1 MVFFRAFLRLVT
13 VVAVLAQL
21 GACAFMT
28 RMTNPITQRSLA
40 MGLETGVMNGISP
53 TPSLFLGGAGTLRHD
68 GWRVGMGFRF
78 VNRTHTP
85 LPPGVLQLQALLF
98 HADFCRAMER
108 MHLVACAQWAIG
120 SRSGEMLYAGDI
132 LHFEQLHSAL
142 RLRLLFETIV
152 SRATQE
158 GRRGRLVLYA
168 GVEGTLHLTPTRF
181 MSETDAVE
189 DPLLGV
195 ALVLGGRIDGEL

>member
-1 MVFFRAFLRLVT
+1 MVFFRAFSCLVMM
-13 VVAVLAQL
+13 VAVLVQL
-21 GACAFMT
+21 EGCAFMT
-28 RMTNPITQRSLA
+28 RMTSPITRRSLA
-40 MGLETGVMNGISP
+40 MGLESGVMTGISP

-108 MHLVACAQWAIG
+108 MHLVVCAQWAIG

-152 SRATQE
+152 SRAIEQ
-158 GRRGRLVLYA
+158 GRHGRFILYG
-168 GVEGTLHLTPTRF
+168 GVEGTVHLTPTRF
-181 MSETDAVE
+181 MTETDALE
-189 DPLLGV
+189 DPSLGAAV
-195 ALVLGGRIDGEL
+195 VLGARVDAEL